1 MSLNAYVYA
10 LSNPLSWIDPLG
22 LSPVDASPMMAPSSE
37 SKINTSFLGG
47 FAKGFVRT
55 AAAAAV
61 GIVAV
66 ATAPLAT
73 ALVGTGLAVYGT
85 VSNYR
90 QRAAEQTAAGQ
101 TAAGQKV
108 NKVGTFFAALG
119 DTLGVSGLIE
129 GITGKRMLTG
139 QKLSSAQAGEK
150 LGGGVASVAAM
161 VAGPALVKTIR
172 PVVSKIV
179 EPIKAAVVN
188 AVAPVARAVGSFF
201 SKIGAGLKALV
212 VDQAGGINAGAP
224 RTVDFLVSKGGTAVP
239 VPKGATG
246 PGPTDT
252 GKGFSFTGGSGGHGL
267 SSKVSGVRIMDT
279 TTRYPGGYAVYMNG
293 EGQTV
298 NPLTGRTTLGKADP
312 WGHIP
317 LK

>member
-10 LSNPLSWIDPLG
+10 LSNPLTWVDPLG
-22 LSPVDASPMMAPSSE
+22 LSPVDASPMMAPGSE
-37 SKINTSFLGG
+37 VKINTSFLGG
-47 FAKGFVRT
+47 FAKGFVKT

-66 ATAPLAT
+66 AAAPLAT
-73 ALVGTGLAVYGT
+73 AVVGTGLAVYGT

-90 QRAAEQTAAGQ
+90 QRAAEQ

-161 VAGPALVKTIR
+161 VAGPALVKAIR
-172 PVVSKIV
+172 PVVSKII
-179 EPIKAAVVN
+179 EPIKTATTN
-188 AVAPVARAVGSFF
+188 AVTTVKNAVGSFF
-201 SKIGAGLKALV
+201 SKIGAGLKAAAADDTGAV
-212 VDQAGGINAGAP
+212 HFGGKSTKWPDTPQKMDTLLGFEGERVPDGDYPGRNKVQWKPASSVKITYEEHPYDIPRGAP
-224 RTVDFLVSKGGTAVP
+224 SSH
-239 VPKGATG
+239 TG
-246 PGPTDT
+246 PHWHLDT
-252 GKGFSFTGGSGGHGL
+252 
-267 SSKVSGVRIMDT
+267 
-279 TTRYPGGYAVYMNG
+279 PGNPHQTYRP
-293 EGQTV
+293 GQ
-298 NPLTGRTTLGKADP
+298 N
-312 WGHIP
+312 IP
-317 LK
+317 RN